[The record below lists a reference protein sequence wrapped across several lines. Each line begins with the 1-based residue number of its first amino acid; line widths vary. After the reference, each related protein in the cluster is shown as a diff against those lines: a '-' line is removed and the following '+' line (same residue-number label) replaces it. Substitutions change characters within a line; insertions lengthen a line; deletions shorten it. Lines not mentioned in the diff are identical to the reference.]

1 MSNDPNTDALTDS
14 TNEPSGLSHLSSAS
28 ILSSAAARP
37 SRDNADGR
45 WPRVVVYG
53 AGAVGCYFGARLAQA
68 GAPVTLIARPAHVAA
83 IRRDGLLFES
93 AGTQRHIAIDA
104 DSEPGALREGDIVLF
119 CVKTRDT
126 AEGARA
132 LAPLL
137 RPGAIVVSLQN
148 GVDNVPVMR
157 EAGVDA
163 LGAVVYVAASMPSPG
178 HLLHGGRGDL
188 VVGEFGCPPAPGKAA
203 AIGGQ
208 ASTGEHAPSARAA
221 TVAALFERAGV
232 ACRLE
237 ADVRSELWIK
247 LVMNCAFNAISAL
260 GRSNYGRMLADAD
273 TRALMRA
280 LITECVA
287 VAQADGVPIAGS
299 EEQYGAAMRLGEAMA
314 PANSSTA
321 QDLARG
327 RPTEIDSLNGYVA
340 RQGTKLGVATPVN
353 QALATLVRLLERAP
367 RVDATAEVPA
377 DFMNEEGRQQGVQD
391 RDPFA

>member
-1 MSNDPNTDALTDS
+1 MSHDPNTDALP
-14 TNEPSGLSHLSSAS
+14 N
-28 ILSSAAARP
+28 ILSGPATGA
-37 SRDNADGR
+37 SRDIPNGH
-45 WPRVVVYG
+45 WPRVAVYG

-83 IRRDGLLFES
+83 IRREGLLFES
-93 AGTQRHIAIDA
+93 AGKRRHIAIPA
-104 DSEPGALREGDIVLF
+104 DSEPGAVRESDIVLF

-137 RPGAIVVSLQN
+137 RPGAIAVSLQN

-163 LGAVVYVAASMPSPG
+163 LGAVVYVAASMPAPG

-188 VVGEFGCPPAPGKAA
+188 VVGEFGCSPSPGKR
-203 AIGGQ
+203 
-208 ASTGEHAPSARAA
+208 STGEHAASARAR

-237 ADVRSELWIK
+237 VDIRSELWTK

-260 GRSNYGRMLADAD
+260 GRSNYGRMLADTD
-273 TRALMRA
+273 TRALMHA
-280 LITECVA
+280 LVTECVA
-287 VAQADGVPIAGS
+287 VAQADGVRLPGID
-299 EEQYGAAMRLGEAMA
+299 EQYEAAMRLGEAMA
-314 PANSSTA
+314 PASSSTA

-340 RQGTKLGVATPVN
+340 RRGAKLGVATPAN
-353 QALATLVRLLERAP
+353 QALATLVRLLEQAP
-367 RVDATAEVPA
+367 D
-377 DFMNEEGRQQGVQD
+377 G
-391 RDPFA
+391 DPSP